1 MTRGRFS
8 KRREPPKINMDKRC
22 DANRKSKHKMKSLDG
37 TTKQDVEG
45 KALNTTRFYGCRDRK
60 GYV

>member
-8 KRREPPKINMDKRC
+8 KHHNPPKVNMDKRC

-37 TTKQDVEG
+37 ITKLDEQG
-45 KALNTTRFYGCRDRK
+45 KALNTVRFYGCKDRK
-60 GYV
+60 GY